1 MLSLVARHVKRSS
14 LMSQTVRAFS
24 SSSIEGIPV
33 EVRENGER
41 ERERERHSYPLS
53 SAERRTCS
61 LTATHATLQTLNP
74 EGKHRVLVTKDLP
87 GTRWRDIL
95 TSAGCRVDICKSPDT
110 ILDNATIKTLIGTKC
125 DGVVGQL
132 TEDWGA
138 ELFEALKQAGGRAY
152 SNYAV
157 GYNNVVVPEATARGI
172 AVGNTPGVL
181 TETTAELAASLT
193 FAAARRVVEADVF
206 MRAEK
211 YKGWLPDLFVGSLLQ
226 NKTVGII
233 GAGRIGTAYAR
244 MMIEGHKMN
253 LAYYDPYPNKF
264 LEDYVKDY
272 SKLVESRGEA
282 PITVTRCET
291 VEDVLKTSDVVSLH
305 CNLDENTK
313 HLINKQRL
321 EMMKPDAVLVNAARG
336 PVIDETALVSHLQ
349 KNPEF
354 RVGLDVFEDE
364 PLMKKGLKECAN
376 AVIVPHIASATLWTR
391 SGMATLASKNVA
403 AILSGHKPWTEQ
415 DVLAFVDGP
424 FDDIPSAAPSIV
436 NAKDL
441 SL

>member
-1 MLSLVARHVKRSS
+1 M
-14 LMSQTVRAFS
+14 
-24 SSSIEGIPV
+24 
-33 EVRENGER
+33 
-41 ERERERHSYPLS
+41 
-53 SAERRTCS
+53 
-61 LTATHATLQTLNP
+61 
-74 EGKHRVLVTKDLP
+74 
-87 GTRWRDIL
+87 
-95 TSAGCRVDICKSPDT
+95 DICKSPDT

-403 AILSGHKPWTEQ
+403 AILSGHQPWTEQ

-424 FDDIPSAAPSIV
+424 FDDLPSAAPSIV